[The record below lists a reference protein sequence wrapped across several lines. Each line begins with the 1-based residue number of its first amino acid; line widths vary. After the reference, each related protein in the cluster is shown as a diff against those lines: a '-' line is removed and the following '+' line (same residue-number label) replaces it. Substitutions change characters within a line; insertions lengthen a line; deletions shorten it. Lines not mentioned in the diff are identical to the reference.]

1 MKRIYPRE
9 KEPEDTTVKAPYS
22 KTITEN
28 MKFIFSQLSEKD
40 RRLYAGIETQK
51 LERGGQKYIAD
62 LLGCS
67 PKTIRRGEKELDD
80 KKLLPTKDRIR
91 HKGGGRKRILDERLE
106 LNEMFEQAIEENTA
120 GSPMNEAM
128 RWTNLTP
135 SQIAEKISTEVQ
147 SVSTYT
153 VKQLLKKNKFKKRKA
168 RKSLSLGTSLFRD
181 EQFKNIAT
189 LKKDFFAAGLPIISI
204 DTKKKELLGN
214 LYRDGRLYTKEVIRV
229 YDHDFPYLASGIV
242 IPYTIYDIRHNRA
255 YVYLGTSK
263 DTAEFVADCIRHWWF
278 NYGSELYPAASALLI
293 LADGGGSNSSRHFIF
308 KSELE
313 KLADELSIEI
323 RMAHYPPYC
332 SKWNPVEHRVF
343 PHLTRAMQGVILTSH
358 KLVQTLLERATTR
371 TGLKVIVNIIE
382 TVYQTGRKVADDYKD
397 TMRIVFDDY
406 LSRWNYRAIPSV
418 SPL

>member
-1 MKRIYPRE
+1 ME
-9 KEPEDTTVKAPYS
+9 APYS
-22 KTITEN
+22 ETITEN
-28 MKFIFSQLSEKD
+28 MKFVFSQLSEKD
-40 RRLYAGIETQK
+40 RRLYAGLETQK
-51 LERGGQKYIAD
+51 LPRGGQNYIAD
-62 LLGCS
+62 LFDCS
-67 PKTIRRGEKELDD
+67 PKTIRRGEKELED
-80 KKLLPTKDRIR
+80 KKLLPAKDRIR
-91 HKGGGRKRILDERLE
+91 HKGGGRKRILDEHLE
-106 LNEMFEQAIEENTA
+106 LNEMFEQALEENTA
-120 GSPMNEAM
+120 GNPMNEEI

-135 SQIAEKISTEVQ
+135 NQIAEKISTEGH
-147 SVSTYT
+147 SVSAYT

-189 LKKDFFAAGLPIISI
+189 LKKDYFAAGLPIISI

-214 LYRDGRLYTKEVIRV
+214 LYRDGHLYTKEVIRV
-229 YDHDFPYLASGIV
+229 YDHDFPYLADGVV

-263 DTAEFVADCIRHWWF
+263 DTAEFVSNCIRHWWL
-278 NYGSELYPAASALLI
+278 NYGSQLYPSASSVLI

-313 KLADELSIEI
+313 KLANELFIEI

-343 PHLTRAMQGVILTSH
+343 PHLTRALQGVILTSH
-358 KLVQTLLERATTR
+358 KLVQTLFERATTR

-382 TVYQTGRKVADDYKD
+382 TIYQTGRKVADDYKD
-397 TMRIVFDDY
+397 TMRIVFDGY
-406 LSRWNYRAIPSV
+406 LGKWNYRAIPSV
-418 SPL
+418 APL

>member
-1 MKRIYPRE
+1 
-9 KEPEDTTVKAPYS
+9 
-22 KTITEN
+22 
-28 MKFIFSQLSEKD
+28 
-40 RRLYAGIETQK
+40 
-51 LERGGQKYIAD
+51 
-62 LLGCS
+62 
-67 PKTIRRGEKELDD
+67 
-80 KKLLPTKDRIR
+80 
-91 HKGGGRKRILDERLE
+91 
-106 LNEMFEQAIEENTA
+106 
-120 GSPMNEAM
+120 MNEEI

-135 SQIAEKISTEVQ
+135 EQIAEKMSTTMQ
-147 SVSTYT
+147 SVSAYT

-204 DTKKKELLGN
+204 DTKKKEFLGN

-242 IPYTIYDIRHNRA
+242 IPYTIYDLRHNRA

-293 LADGGGSNSSRHFIF
+293 LADGGGSNSSRHFVF

-313 KLADELSIEI
+313 KLANELSIEI

-358 KLVQTLLERATTR
+358 KLVQTLFERATTR

-382 TVYQTGRKVADDYKD
+382 TIYQTGRKVANDYKD
-397 TMRIVFDDY
+397 TMRIVFDDH
-406 LSRWNYRAIPSV
+406 LGRWNYRAVPSV
-418 SPL
+418 APL